1 MYRLCLNI
9 KILKKL
15 FLNGALMITGYS
27 TGPQGM
33 KKKKR
38 KEQRNT
44 SQQQKLQENFT
55 RQYRETIRLK
65 NTTILIQ

>member
-33 KKKKR
+33 KKKTKGTT
-38 KEQRNT
+38 KYVT
-44 SQQQKLQENFT
+44 TTKTAGKL
-55 RQYRETIRLK
+55 YPTIP
-65 NTTILIQ
+65 